1 MTNTHRHELAFVGM
15 MPASEMERARIFGS
29 TAYREAV
36 DNLIA
41 VFEQAGMPH
50 TVDSR
55 VIKPSANKGPRGP
68 RKKAPAAETAAI
80 EDAGTMPEHVSHHP
94 HHREAAE

>member
-15 MPASEMERARIFGS
+15 MPSSEMERARIFGS
-29 TAYREAV
+29 PDYSEAI
-36 DNLIA
+36 DNLLAI
-41 VFEQAGMPH
+41 FEGAGVPH
-50 TVDSR
+50 TVESR

-68 RKKAPAAETAAI
+68 RKTAPAAESAPAQDARTA
-80 EDAGTMPEHVSHHP
+80 EEHASHHP